1 MLNGIANLVTTRRA
15 LVLSVLLS
23 AAVGLGL
30 QIPNL
35 QADPAPENLISSYE
49 RDGED
54 VGGAFESAF
63 GSRDR
68 VIALLVQ
75 TDDVLTP
82 EVLGYL
88 HGLTL
93 SFRDQPWVDTAESI
107 TTLPLPRRV
116 RGATAEPTGE
126 SLDDLLG
133 DEEEPLPEGESLD
146 DLLGEETGDGS
157 GTGTDGE
164 PAAAE
169 GEWSDDDYD
178 QAQVDAL
185 LDLFDSYP
193 EYFEGGLAR
202 VGPALS
208 TELRVTPVITG
219 TTVTDEQA
227 TEVALALS
235 QSPLLTGRLISA
247 DHTVAV
253 VAIKLKDMNARDAQR
268 AVESMRQHL
277 SDHPP
282 PAEVSVHIGGLP
294 YVRATMVEKMRND
307 QMMLIPITLLVCAL
321 LLYLCFR
328 WLPGVLLPLG
338 AVSMTTVMVLGGM
351 SVANEPMN
359 VINNIIPVLL
369 IIVGISDSI
378 HMLSRYRE
386 ELSRTDDRDEA
397 GRKTIHAI
405 AAACALTSST
415 TAAGLASLVV
425 SQTVMLRTFGIVAA
439 VGVML
444 AYLVTVFFVPTVMTW
459 VKPPSRESKE
469 WGAWLEGSILV
480 VTAHILKRPKR
491 TLFASGLVL
500 AGLTAL
506 SLGVE
511 VDHAL
516 LDQFDED
523 DDVYITTRLLEDKLD
538 GVRPLEVVLQS
549 NDATT
554 FFDPANLARIDQLQA
569 WAAERPEV
577 ITSLGHGDVLRS
589 SLSLLAGNEAIR
601 NEPFPDA
608 RAVQAVRTI
617 LSKREDNPLD
627 SWVANDGRMVRLQ
640 IMVRDVGA
648 QRTMDLIDELEVE
661 MAGLFAPASGVRFG
675 FTGEAHDG
683 SRGQRAVV
691 TDLGSSLAMAVFTIF
706 IQLAILFRSVRLGL
720 LSIPPNLVP
729 LIGTLAYMVFR
740 GIPLNA
746 ATVIIFSIS
755 LGLGVDG
762 SIHFL
767 ARFREETGRGLR
779 SNAALVRASMGTG
792 RAIIVS
798 CLTLMAGFSILLLS
812 SFVPV
817 RHFGELIAV
826 TVALSLLATLVVQP
840 ALLSVAGLSRS
851 VRAAHREEDARIVAA
866 VRQSREAGAG
876 NAPQQVVE

>member
-1 MLNGIANLVTTRRA
+1 MLNGIANLVTTRRP
-15 LVLSVLLS
+15 LVLSVIL
-23 AAVGLGL
+23 ATAIGLGS
-30 QIPNL
+30 QIPNI

-54 VGGAFESAF
+54 IGGTFESAF
-63 GSRDR
+63 GTRDR

-75 TDDVLTP
+75 SDDVLTP
-82 EVLGYL
+82 GVLGYL
-88 HGLTL
+88 HELTL
-93 SFRDQPWVDTAESI
+93 SFRDQPWVETADSI

-116 RGATAEPTGE
+116 RGAPVPSTGE

-133 DEEEPLPEGESLD
+133 DDEPVPEGESLD
-146 DLLGEETGDGS
+146 DLLGEEGAP
-157 GTGTDGE
+157 E
-164 PAAAE
+164 AAAAE
-169 GEWSDDDYD
+169 AEWADDDYD

-185 LDLFDSYP
+185 LDLIEAYP
-193 EYFEGGLAR
+193 TYFEGGLAR

-208 TELRVTPVITG
+208 SELRVNPVVTSA
-219 TTVTDEQA
+219 TVTDDQA
-227 TEVALALS
+227 SELALALS
-235 QSPLLTGRLISA
+235 QSPLLTGRLISQ
-247 DHTVAV
+247 DHSVAV
-253 VAIKLKDMNARDAQR
+253 VAIRLKDMNAREAHR
-268 AVESMRQHL
+268 AVQAMRQHL
-277 SDHPP
+277 NEHPA
-282 PAEVSVHIGGLP
+282 PAQVSVHIGGLP

-338 AVSMTTVMVLGGM
+338 AVSLTTVMVLGGM
-351 SVANEPMN
+351 VVANEPMN

-369 IIVGISDSI
+369 IIIGISDSI
-378 HMLSRYRE
+378 HMISRYRE
-386 ELSRTDDRDEA
+386 ELSRTTDRNEA

-405 AAACALTSST
+405 AVACALTAST

-425 SQTVMLRTFGIVAA
+425 SQTVMLRTFGIISA
-439 VGVML
+439 VGVIM
-444 AYLVTVFFVPTVMTW
+444 AYMVTVFFVPTIMTW

-469 WGAWLEGSILV
+469 WGAWLEGGILV
-480 VTAHILKRPKR
+480 MTAHILKRPKR
-491 TLFASGLVL
+491 TLFAAMLVL
-500 AGLTAL
+500 VGLAAV

-538 GVRPLEVVLQS
+538 GVRPLEVLLQAE
-549 NDATT
+549 DPAAL
-554 FFDPANLARIDQLQA
+554 FDPANLARIDRIKA

-577 ITSLGHGDVLRS
+577 ITSLGHGDVLRA
-589 SLSLLAGNEAIR
+589 SLAVLAGNDAIR
-601 NEPFPDA
+601 GEPFPDA

-617 LSKREDNPLD
+617 LSKREDDPLG
-627 SWVANDGRMVRLQ
+627 SWVAREGRMVRLQ
-640 IMVRDVGA
+640 LMVRDVGA
-648 QRTMDLIDELEVE
+648 QGTMDLIDDLEVE
-661 MAGLFAPASGVRFG
+661 LGSVFGPASGVRFG

-691 TDLGSSLAMAVFTIF
+691 WDLGSSLATAVFTIF
-706 IQLAILFRSVRLGL
+706 IQLAILFRSVRHGL

-729 LIGTLAYMVFR
+729 LIGTLAYMVLR
-740 GIPLNA
+740 DIPLNA

-762 SIHFL
+762 TIHFL
-767 ARFREETGRGLR
+767 ARFREETERGLR
-779 SNAALVRASMGTG
+779 SNAALLRASLGTG

-866 VRQSREAGAG
+866 VRQSREARAG
-876 NAPQQVVE
+876 DVPQQVVE